1 MSTKTT
7 IKSIALVVVSVVT
20 MGMLSAVPANAARS
34 FATGNYVES
43 ISASTDFAPVAGTN
57 GTSSVHTVTIKS
69 DTTVASIVLSPYVR
83 LISAPATSGMDQ
95 TDSATAVAATAITM
109 GKWYVNTTVGT
120 HTPVNRQLS
129 APVTVTNIGQGG
141 DFTMND
147 AQADG
152 VGIEEKF
159 RITAWYDVAGTYVWS
174 VFDDIDASTTLN
186 GSEAST
192 TITVVV
198 SGASNSQ
205 TAVVTTSVI
214 NSSSAAAG
222 ANGSLIKV
230 ILLDASGNAVNPDA
244 TAGVKATLSGSAIIA
259 EVNGAATSGSPQVYT
274 LGAADFDG
282 KGAAWLNVTNA
293 TAESVSLTL
302 TNSGFGTFTGP
313 AASTLTFRTVGTAA
327 STVAPYAA
335 TGYGAAV
342 TTANVASTFKAL
354 SATTITLKTDD
365 FSATTA
371 ATTYSKIA
379 VTDTTA
385 VLTGGAP
392 LGNVLA
398 YDLAILDSSTFS
410 IAITASNNSAAAGS
424 ENFTVIPASGTTHT
438 FTSATAVNTTVTATP
453 ANVRAV
459 AGATMT
465 FDVLVE
471 DQFGAVRGAQ
481 TVTAS
486 IAGRNSAVTVAS
498 AATNAAGYAT
508 ITYKDA
514 STSTTSVTDTITFT
528 STATD
533 SSTVTFGALGV
544 STVLTTSAHTTSTGV
559 QEAVATYT
567 DIAEGDGAETGTGVT
582 VTATVKDASAVG
594 IAGVPV
600 TFTVSGTTGA
610 AFDTT
615 DVVGYTG
622 VTGTVSAHLYGWIA
636 GTYTVT
642 ATAGGVAD
650 SHTVNFAQTSG
661 ADAVRTIAVAA
672 VGATV
677 TATVKDRFGNPV
689 SGVVLTASRT
699 GAGNFNGS
707 SSITGTTNSAGQVDF
722 IISNGDAEV
731 TVAFATTTTGQS
743 DAIAGNIDGAAATGA
758 ATAYTAGTSLE
769 DAEGVGASFTPV
781 GINSAKVAVTV
792 GASALDASVSAAAD
806 AAAEATDAANAATD
820 AANAAAEAADAATAA
835 AQDAADA
842 VAALSAQVATLISGL
857 KAQLTA
863 LTNLVIKIQKKVKA

>member
-20 MGMLSAVPANAARS
+20 MGMLSAAPANAARS
-34 FATGNYVES
+34 FASGNYVTS
-43 ISASTDFAPVAGTN
+43 ISASADYAPVAGTN
-57 GTSSVHTVTIKS
+57 GTSSVATITIKT
-69 DTTVASIVLSPYVR
+69 DTTTGTLVVSPYVR
-83 LISAPATSGMDQ
+83 LVSAPATSGMDQ
-95 TDSATAVAATAITM
+95 TDSATAVAATELTM
-109 GKWYVNTTVGT
+109 GKWHVNTTVGT
-120 HTPVNRQLS
+120 HTPITRKLS
-129 APVTVTNIGQGG
+129 APVTTTGIGQGG
-141 DFTMND
+141 DLTLD
-147 AQADG
+147 TAQASG
-152 VGIEEKF
+152 TGKQGAM
-159 RITAWYDVAGTYVWS
+159 RLTAWYDVAGTYVWS
-174 VFDDIDASTTLN
+174 IFDDIDASTTLN
-186 GSEAST
+186 GAEAST
-192 TITVVV
+192 TYTVVV
-198 SGASNSQ
+198 AGASNSQ
-205 TAVVTTSVI
+205 TAVVTSSVQ
-214 NSSSAAAG
+214 NSTSAAAG
-222 ANGSLIKV
+222 ASGSLVKITLK
-230 ILLDASGNAVNPDA
+230 DAAGNAINPDA
-244 TAGVKATLSGSAIIA
+244 TAGVVVTVGGSAIIA
-259 EVNGAATSGSPQVYT
+259 KVNDSATSGSPQSYT
-274 LGAADFDG
+274 LGAGTF
-282 KGAAWLNVTNA
+282 AAGTAYINVTDA
-293 TAESVSLTL
+293 TAESVVLTIS
-302 TNSGFGTFTGP
+302 NSGFGTFTGP
-313 AASTLTFRTVGTAA
+313 AASTLTFKTVGAAA
-327 STVAPYAA
+327 STVAPYDT
-335 TGYGAAV
+335 TGYGVAV
-342 TTANVASTFKAL
+342 TTANSASTFK
-354 SATTITLKTDD
+354 SYVGSTITLKTDD
-365 FSATTA
+365 YSTTA
-371 ATTYSKIA
+371 VTTYSKIA
-379 VTDTTA
+379 IVDS
-385 VLTGGAP
+385 TGALSGISGADW
-392 LGNVLA
+392 
-398 YDLAILDSSTFS
+398 DLAIIDSSTFS
-410 IAITASNNSAAAGS
+410 LTVLAASNTLAATG
-424 ENFTVIPASGTTHT
+424 EYFTVTPASGTAHT
-438 FTSATAVNTTVTATP
+438 FTNADAVNTTVTATP
-453 ANVRAV
+453 ANVRAI
-459 AGATMT
+459 AGAVMS
-465 FDVLVE
+465 FNVLVE
-471 DQFGAVRGAQ
+471 DQFGNVRTAQ

-498 AATNAAGYAT
+498 AATNADGYAT
-508 ITYKDA
+508 LTYTDA

-567 DIAEGDGAETGTGVT
+567 DIAQGDGAETGTGVT

-622 VTGTVSAHLYGWIA
+622 VTGTVSAHLYGWIE

-661 ADAVRTIAVAA
+661 ADAVRTIAVVA
-672 VGATV
+672 VGGTV

-689 SGVVLTASRT
+689 SGVALTASRT
-699 GAGNFNGS
+699 GAGNFAGS

-722 IISNGDAEV
+722 IISNGNAEV
-731 TVAFATTTTGQS
+731 TVAFAAATTGQS

-758 ATAYTAGTSLE
+758 ATAYTAGTSLV

-792 GASALDASVSAAAD
+792 GASALDDSVSAAAD

-842 VAALSAQVATLISGL
+842 VAALSAQVASLISGL

>member
-1 MSTKTT
+1 
-7 IKSIALVVVSVVT
+7 
-20 MGMLSAVPANAARS
+20 
-34 FATGNYVES
+34 
-43 ISASTDFAPVAGTN
+43 
-57 GTSSVHTVTIKS
+57 
-69 DTTVASIVLSPYVR
+69 
-83 LISAPATSGMDQ
+83 MDQ
-95 TDSATAVAATAITM
+95 TDSATAVAATALTM
-109 GKWYVNTTVGT
+109 GKWHVNTTVGT

-129 APVTVTNIGQGG
+129 APATVTGIGQGG

-159 RITAWYDVAGTYVWS
+159 RITAWYDVPGTYVWS

-186 GSEAST
+186 GAEAST
-192 TITVVV
+192 TISVVV

-205 TAVVTTSVI
+205 TAVVTTTVI

-230 ILLDASGNAVNPDA
+230 SLKDASGNAVNPDA
-244 TAGVKATLSGSAIIA
+244 TSGVKATLSGSAIVS

-282 KGAAWLNVTNA
+282 KGDAWLNVTNA

-327 STVAPYAA
+327 STVAPFAA

-354 SATTITLKTDD
+354 AATTITLKTDD
-365 FSATTA
+365 YSTTA
-371 ATTYSKIA
+371 VTTYSKIA
-379 VTDTTA
+379 VSDTSA

-398 YDLAILDSSTFS
+398 YDLAIIDSSTFS
-410 IAITASNNSAAAGS
+410 FAITASSNSAAAGS
-424 ENFTVIPASGTTHT
+424 ESFTVTPASGTTHT

-459 AGATMT
+459 AGAAMT

-471 DQFGAVRGAQ
+471 DQFGAVRAAQ
-481 TVTAS
+481 TVTAT
-486 IAGRNSAVTVAS
+486 IAGRNSSVAVAS
-498 AATNAAGYAT
+498 AATNADGYAT
-508 ITYKDA
+508 ITYTDA
-514 STSTTSVTDTITFT
+514 STSTTSLTDTITFT

-533 SSTVTFGALGV
+533 TSTVTFGALGV

-567 DIAEGDGAETGTGVT
+567 DIAEGDGAETATGVT

-600 TFTVSGTTGA
+600 TFTVSGTGA

-615 DVVGYTG
+615 DVIGYTG

-650 SHTVNFAQTSG
+650 SHTVNFAQTNG
-661 ADAVRTIAVAA
+661 ADAVRTITATAN
-672 VGATV
+672 GGTV
-677 TATVKDRFGNPV
+677 TATVKDRYGNPV
-689 SGVVLTASRT
+689 SGVAITATRT
-699 GAGNFNGS
+699 GAGNFGGTS
-707 SSITGTTNSAGQVDF
+707 SATANTNSLGQIDF
-722 IISNGDAEV
+722 IISGGDAEV
-731 TVAFATTTTGQS
+731 TVAFAAATTGQS
-743 DAIAGNIDGAAATGA
+743 DAIAGNIDGAASTGA
-758 ATAYTAGTSLE
+758 ATAYVAGTSIA
-769 DAEGVGASFTPV
+769 DAEGVGSTYTPA
-781 GINSAKVAVTV
+781 GINKATVAVSLGTSE
-792 GASALDASVSAAAD
+792 AQAAAD

-842 VAALSAQVATLISGL
+842 VAALSTQVTEMVNAL
-857 KAQLTA
+857 KKQITA

>member
-1 MSTKTT
+1 MSTKTLR
-7 IKSIALVVVSVVT
+7 KRIALVAVSVVAFGT
-20 MGMLSAVPANAARS
+20 LSAVPANAARN
-34 FATGNYVES
+34 AIGNPVAS
-43 ISASTDFAPVAGTN
+43 ISASTDFGPVAGTN
-57 GTSSVHTVTIKS
+57 GTSAVHTFTIKS
-69 DTTVASIVLSPYVR
+69 DTTVSTVRISPYVR
-83 LISAPATSGMDQ
+83 LISAPSTSGMDQ
-95 TDSATAVAATAITM
+95 TDSATAVAATALAM
-109 GKWYVNTTVGT
+109 GKWYVNDSVGT
-120 HTPVNRQLS
+120 HAPIAKTLS
-129 APVTVTNIGQGG
+129 APTVQGANFGQGG
-141 DFTMND
+141 DATLST

-152 VGIEEKF
+152 SGYEDYVHVS
-159 RITAWYDVAGTYVWS
+159 AWYDVAGTYVWS
-174 VFDDIDASTTLN
+174 IFDDIDASGTLN

-192 TITVVV
+192 TYSVVV
-198 SGASNSQ
+198 AGASNSQ
-205 TAVVTTSVI
+205 AAVVTTSVI

-222 ANGSLIKV
+222 ANGVLVKV
-230 ILLDASGNAVNPDA
+230 TLKDASGNVINPDA
-244 TAGVKATLSGSAIIA
+244 TAGVKATVSGSAVIA
-259 EVNGAATSGSPQVYT
+259 SVNGSTTGAGAATFT
-274 LGAADFDG
+274 LGAGAFNGDG
-282 KGAAWLNVTNA
+282 VAYMNITNA
-293 TAESVSLTL
+293 TAESVSLTI
-302 TNSGFGTFTGP
+302 TNNGFGTFTAP

-327 STVAPYAA
+327 TTVAPYAA
-335 TGYGAAV
+335 TEYGAAV
-342 TTANVASTFKAL
+342 TTANSASTFKAL
-354 SATTITLKTDD
+354 AASTITLKTDD

-379 VTDTTA
+379 VTDTTS
-385 VLTGGAP
+385 VLTGLTAGVAW
-392 LGNVLA
+392 
-398 YDLAILDSSTFS
+398 DLAVLDSSTFS
-410 IAITASNNSAAAGS
+410 LSIAAANNTAASGS
-424 ENFTVIPASGTTHT
+424 ESFTVQPASGTLHT

-453 ANVRAV
+453 ANVRAI
-459 AGATMT
+459 AGAAMT
-465 FDVLVE
+465 FDVLVV
-471 DQFGAVRGAQ
+471 DQFGAARSAQ

-486 IAGRNSAVTVAS
+486 IAGRNSAVAVAS
-498 AATNAAGYAT
+498 AATNADGYAT
-508 ITYKDA
+508 ITYTDA

-533 SSTVTFGALGV
+533 TSTVTFGALGV

-622 VTGTVSAHLYGWIA
+622 VTGTVSAHLYGWIE

-672 VGATV
+672 VGGTV

-722 IISNGDAEV
+722 IITNGDAEV

-743 DAIAGNIDGAAATGA
+743 DAIAGNIDGAGTTAATP
-758 ATAYTAGTSLE
+758 YTAGTSLV
-769 DAEGVGASFTPV
+769 DAEGVGASLTPV

-863 LTNLVIKIQKKVKA
+863 LITRLVNAVN

>member
-20 MGMLSAVPANAARS
+20 MGMLSAAPANAARS
-34 FATGNYVES
+34 FANGNYVTS
-43 ISASTDFAPVAGTN
+43 ISASTDYAPVAGTN
-57 GTSSVHTVTIKS
+57 GTSAVATITIKT
-69 DTTVASIVLSPYVR
+69 DTTTGTLVVSPYVR
-83 LISAPATSGMDQ
+83 LVSAPATSGMDQ
-95 TDSATAVAATAITM
+95 TDSATATSGTALTM
-109 GKWYVNTTVGT
+109 GKWYA
-120 HTPVNRQLS
+120 LS
-129 APVTVTNIGQGG
+129 TVTTHAPTTRTLTTITATTGIGQGG
-141 DFTMND
+141 DLTLD
-147 AQADG
+147 TAQASG
-152 VGIEEKF
+152 TGKQGAF
-159 RITAWYDVAGTYVWS
+159 KLAAWYDVAGTYVWS
-174 VFDDIDASTTLN
+174 IFDDIDASGTLN
-186 GSEAST
+186 GVEAST
-192 TITVVV
+192 TYTVVV
-198 SGASNSQ
+198 AGASNSQ
-205 TAVVTTSVI
+205 TAVVTSSVQ
-214 NSSSAAAG
+214 NSTSAAAG
-222 ANGSLIKV
+222 ASGSLVKITLK
-230 ILLDASGNAVNPDA
+230 DAAGNAINPDA
-244 TAGVKATLSGSAIIA
+244 TAGVVVTVGGSAIIA
-259 EVNGAATSGSPQVYT
+259 KVNDSATSGSPQTYT
-274 LGAADFDG
+274 LGAGSFANG
-282 KGAAWLNVTNA
+282 TAYINVTDA
-293 TAESVSLTL
+293 TAESVVLTIS
-302 TNSGFGTFTGP
+302 NSGFGTFTGP
-313 AASTLTFRTVGTAA
+313 AASTLTFKTVGTAA

-335 TGYGAAV
+335 TGYGVAV
-342 TTANVASTFKAL
+342 TTANSASTFKSYVA
-354 SATTITLKTDD
+354 STITLKTDD
-365 FSATTA
+365 YSTTA
-371 ATTYSKIA
+371 VTTYSKIA
-379 VTDTTA
+379 VVDTT
-385 VLTGGAP
+385 GA
-392 LGNVLA
+392 LSGISGA
-398 YDLAILDSSTFS
+398 DWDLAIIDSSTFNLS
-410 IAITASNNSAAAGS
+410 VVAASNTLAAGS
-424 ENFTVIPASGTTHT
+424 ESFTVTPAGGTTHT
-438 FTSATAVNTTVTATP
+438 FTNADAVNTTVTATP
-453 ANVRAV
+453 ANVRAI
-459 AGATMT
+459 AGAVMS

-471 DQFGAVRGAQ
+471 DQFGAARSAQ

-486 IAGRNSAVTVAS
+486 IAGRNSAVVVAS
-498 AATNAAGYAT
+498 AATNADGYAT
-508 ITYKDA
+508 ITYTDA

-533 SSTVTFGALGV
+533 TSTVTFGALGV
-544 STVLTTSAHTTSTGV
+544 STVLTTSAHTTSLGV

-567 DIAEGDGAETGTGVT
+567 DIAEGDGAETATGVT

-600 TFTVSGTTGA
+600 TFTVSGTGA

-615 DVVGYTG
+615 DVIGYTG

-672 VGATV
+672 VGGTV

-722 IISNGDAEV
+722 IITNGDAEV

-743 DAIAGNIDGAAATGA
+743 DAIAGNIDGAGTTAATP
-758 ATAYTAGTSLE
+758 YTAGTSLV
-769 DAEGVGASFTPV
+769 DAEGVGASLTPV

-842 VAALSAQVATLISGL
+842 VAALSAQVSSMMSSL

>member
-20 MGMLSAVPANAARS
+20 MGMLSAAPANAARS
-34 FATGNYVES
+34 FTSGNYVTS
-43 ISASTDFAPVAGTN
+43 ISATADYAPVAGTN
-57 GTSSVHTVTIKS
+57 GTSSMSTITIKT
-69 DTTVASIVLSPYVR
+69 DTTTGTLVVSPYVR
-83 LISAPATSGMDQ
+83 LVSAPATSGMDQ
-95 TDSATAVAATAITM
+95 TDSATAVSGTAIGM
-109 GKWYVNTTVGT
+109 GKFHFN
-120 HTPVNRQLS
+120 S
-129 APVTVTNIGQGG
+129 TVTTHAPITRTLTTIAVTTGIGQGG
-141 DFTMND
+141 DLTLD
-147 AQADG
+147 TAQASG
-152 VGIEEKF
+152 TGKQGSF
-159 RITAWYDVAGTYVWS
+159 KMTAWYDVAGTYVWS
-174 VFDDIDASTTLN
+174 IFDDIDGSTTLN
-186 GSEAST
+186 GAEAST
-192 TITVVV
+192 TYTVVV
-198 SGASNSQ
+198 AGASNSQ
-205 TAVVTTSVI
+205 TAVVTSSVQNSTSAKDGASGSLVKI
-214 NSSSAAAG
+214 TLKDAAG
-222 ANGSLIKV
+222 
-230 ILLDASGNAVNPDA
+230 NAINPDA
-244 TAGVKATLSGSAIIA
+244 TAGVVVTVGGSAIIA
-259 EVNGAATSGSPQVYT
+259 KVNDAGTTGSPQTYT
-274 LGAADFDG
+274 LGAGTFANG
-282 KGAAWLNVTNA
+282 TAYINVTNG
-293 TAESVSLTL
+293 TAETVSLTIS
-302 TNSGFGTFTGP
+302 NSGFGTFTGP
-313 AASTLTFRTVGTAA
+313 AASTLKFVTVGALA
-327 STVAPYAA
+327 STVAPYDAES
-335 TGYGAAV
+335 GAAIG
-342 TTANVASTFKAL
+342 TANVASTFK
-354 SATTITLKTDD
+354 SYVGSTITLKTDD
-365 FSATTA
+365 YSTTA
-371 ATTYSKIA
+371 VLTYSKIA
-379 VTDTTA
+379 VADTTG
-385 VLTGGAP
+385 VLSGINGADW
-392 LGNVLA
+392 
-398 YDLAILDSSTFS
+398 DLAIIDSSTFGLTVL
-410 IAITASNNSAAAGS
+410 AASNTLAAGS
-424 ENFTVIPASGTTHT
+424 ESFTVTPASGTQHT
-438 FTSATAVNTTVTATP
+438 FTNADAVNTTVTATP
-453 ANVRAV
+453 ANVRAI
-459 AGATMT
+459 AGAVMS

-471 DQFGAVRGAQ
+471 DQFGAARSAQ

-486 IAGRNSAVTVAS
+486 IAGRNSAVVVAS
-498 AATNAAGYAT
+498 AATNADGYAT
-508 ITYKDA
+508 LTYTDA

-567 DIAEGDGAETGTGVT
+567 DIAQGDGAELGTGVT

-615 DVVGYTG
+615 DVIGYTG
-622 VTGTVSAHLYGWIA
+622 VTGTVSAHLYGWIE

-672 VGATV
+672 VGGTV

-689 SGVVLTASRT
+689 AGVVLTASRT
-699 GAGNFNGS
+699 GAGNFAGS
-707 SSITGTTNSAGQVDF
+707 SSVTGTTNSAGQVDF
-722 IISNGDAEV
+722 IISNGNAEV

-743 DAIAGNIDGAAATGA
+743 DAIAGNIDGAGTTA
-758 ATAYTAGTSLE
+758 ATAYTAGTSLV
-769 DAEGVGASFTPV
+769 DAEGVGASLTPV

-842 VAALSAQVATLISGL
+842 VAALSAQVSSMMSSL